1 MMVYVDTNVLIYA
14 GIEQD
19 INKKELAVEL
29 LANYT
34 SAKLLS
40 ISLLTVQEYLFTFA
54 KLKIDN
60 KIIDRDTSYYS
71 SHVRH
76 LITKEIFI
84 NACQLCSELNF
95 YKNINDVIHLKFA
108 EQHCNKLITFDTDFN
123 KFKKYTEPEIEVL
136 K

>member
-1 MMVYVDTNVLIYA
+1 MMVYVDTNVLIYT

-34 SAKLLS
+34 SSKLLS

-71 SHVRH
+71 NQVKH
-76 LITKEIFI
+76 LITKEMFVS
-84 NACQLCSELNF
+84 ACQLCSELNF

-123 KFKKYTEPEIEVL
+123 KFKKYTELEIEVL

>member
-1 MMVYVDTNVLIYA
+1 MMIYVDTNVLIYA

-71 SHVRH
+71 NHVRH